1 MKITLSLSGGG
12 LRGAAHIG
20 VIKFLEEQGVE
31 VTAVAGSSAG
41 AIVGLFLSAGLKSDK
56 MLDFLKNLERKEL
69 FVWATASVGVFSMKR
84 LETKLHDIVNIQS
97 YDALKIPFYTCV
109 TDIDTGEHCYINQ
122 GNPIAYTIASS
133 TITPLFEAKNIGEHW
148 YIDGGFSDNLPVKPL
163 KKYKEKNLAININ
176 PLRGERLNS
185 FKSLLIRSILIMI
198 RSNSISAKKLSD
210 AYFEIKGVTNMHL
223 FDFSEIDMAYQAG
236 YNEIKEH
243 WGELSEKLGF
253 NHV

>member
-41 AIVGLFLSAGLKSDK
+41 AIVALFLSAGLKSDE
-56 MLDFLKNLERKEL
+56 MLKFLNSLERKEL
-69 FVWATASVGVFSMKR
+69 FVWASDSVGIFSMKK
-84 LETKLHDIVNIQS
+84 LEKKLRETLNIS
-97 YDALKIPFYTCV
+97 NYSELKIPYYTCV
-109 TDIDTGEHCYINQ
+109 TDINSGERCYIDR
-122 GNPIAYTIASS
+122 GDAIAYTIASS
-133 TITPLFEAKNIGEHW
+133 TITPLFEAKEIGENS

-163 KKYKEKNLAININ
+163 KDYYEKNLAININ
-176 PLRGERLNS
+176 PLRGEDLDN

-198 RSNSISAKKLSD
+198 RSNSMPSKKLTD
-210 AYFEIKGVTNMHL
+210 AYLEIKGVANMHL

-236 YNEIKEH
+236 YDEIKAN
-243 WGELSEKLGF
+243 WDELSKKL
-253 NHV
+253 V